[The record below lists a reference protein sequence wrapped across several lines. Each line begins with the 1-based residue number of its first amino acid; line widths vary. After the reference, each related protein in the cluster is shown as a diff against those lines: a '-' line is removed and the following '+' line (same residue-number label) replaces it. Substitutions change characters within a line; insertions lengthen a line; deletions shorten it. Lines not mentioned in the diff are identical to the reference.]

1 MSRPLVTCIV
11 TAFNQRDFVRTAVD
25 SALGQRG
32 LPAGAIELIAVDDGS
47 TDGTV
52 EILEGYGTAITVI
65 RQAGEGP
72 TVALYKALARA
83 VGRFVAMLDADD
95 AWLADKLARQLD
107 LLERRPEVG
116 LVYGEMEVID
126 GAGRVQHP
134 SYFDYIG
141 QRPAVGRVLG
151 TFLERNLATTSSVML
166 RAEVAHALPQAP
178 SWAWCRDWWLAA
190 HAAVDHEL
198 DCVAEPVTRY
208 RLHGTNVSVLEG
220 PQQHEKA
227 MKLWHRDLRV
237 RRHLMRHLDL
247 ESVAVAEL
255 AGARAEMARF
265 ANRVAQGRRQPLDEV
280 IEVDGADRAQAD
292 AARDEAAALL
302 TADPA
307 RAAQLGTRAWACDP
321 FDRRTDELLGEAQR
335 LLQATGTPIE
345 RRPPRSAAHAHRVQA
360 LLAQRGALAATEAGT
375 PPGEA
380 FRALRSLRRD
390 LAILERT
397 GATRQELLGVD
408 AADRDRAVQLVELA
422 LDAAG
427 AGNHADAIVRLSA
440 ALALDP
446 DDAHAIARLDDAL
459 AAIQARPQRRDPEAR
474 KQWQRPPLAALD
486 GARTFV
492 GLAFADELVADPG
505 LLAAWAEA
513 FTGDDDATL
522 AIYAPDGDLGAV
534 HEALTGALE
543 RAGLAADDD
552 RDLAAIVA
560 PATAEL
566 EAALARNVHALCSRR
581 SGPRGFGGL
590 PATADPEGLRALAAR
605 RLDHD
610 GFGRPLSIAI
620 KICPPSWD
628 GAERWGDLHFARAI
642 ADELERRGHRP
653 LIQVVEEWDDAD
665 GRMCDVAL
673 HLRGLYPYV
682 PRRGQLSLLW
692 TISHPELVTAAE
704 CDRFDA
710 VFTASP
716 RHAAV
721 VGEHAGVPVRVLEQ
735 ATDPVVFFPD
745 PDAAHDHPLLFVG
758 NTRGVHRRIVRD
770 AVAAGLRP
778 RIWGSGWAPFVD
790 RALVAGDYLPNDQVR
805 RAYSSAGAVL
815 NDHWDD
821 MREQGFVSNRVYDV
835 LASGGVLVSDDL
847 PELREA
853 FGDAVA
859 TYKTPDELAAHVER
873 LLADPA
879 ARERMAARGRDLVLA
894 RHTFARRVDTLL
906 SVIREQM
913 GSTSTQ
919 HLPMVGA

>member
-1 MSRPLVTCIV
+1 MTEPLVTCIV
-11 TAFNQRDFVRTAVD
+11 TAFNQADFVRAAVD

-32 LPAGAIELIAVDDGS
+32 LPAGAVELIAVDDGS
-47 TDGTV
+47 TDGTAD
-52 EILEGYGTAITVI
+52 ILAGYGDALTLV
-65 RQAGEGP
+65 RQVGEGP
-72 TVALYKALARA
+72 TVAMYKALAHAR
-83 VGRFVAMLDADD
+83 GRFIAMLDADD
-95 AWLADKLARQLD
+95 AWLSDKLARQLD
-107 LLERRPEVG
+107 VLERRPEVG

-126 GAGRVQHP
+126 GAGRVQQP
-134 SYFDYIG
+134 SYFDSIG

-166 RAEVAHALPQAP
+166 RADVAHALPQAP

-220 PQQHEKA
+220 PRQHEKA
-227 MKLWHRDLRV
+227 MALWHRDLRV

-247 ESVAVAEL
+247 ASAAVAEL
-255 AGARAEMARF
+255 AGGRAEMARF
-265 ANRVAQGRRQPLDEV
+265 ANRVAQGRQQQLADI
-280 IEVDGADRAQAD
+280 IEVDDADRAEAD

-302 TADPA
+302 TSDPA

-321 FDRRTDELLGEAQR
+321 FDRRTDELLTEARR
-335 LLQATGTPIE
+335 LLLAAGTPIE
-345 RRPPRSAAHAHRVQA
+345 RRPPRSAAQADRVRA
-360 LLAQRGALAATEAGT
+360 LRAQRSALAATDAGT

-380 FRALRSLRRD
+380 FQALRSLRRN
-390 LAILERT
+390 LAILEGT
-397 GATRQELLGVD
+397 GTTRQELLAVEE
-408 AADRDRAVQLVELA
+408 ADRDRAVRLVALA
-422 LDAAG
+422 LDAADG
-427 AGNHADAIVRLSA
+427 GDHADAIVRLSA

-446 DDAHAIARLDDAL
+446 DDAHALARLDDSL
-459 AAIQARPQRRDPEAR
+459 AAIQARPQRRHPEAR
-474 KQWQRPPLAALD
+474 AAWQRPPLAALD

-492 GLAFADELVADPG
+492 GLALAEELVADPG

-522 AIYAPDGDLGAV
+522 AIYAPDGDLRAV
-534 HEALTGALE
+534 HGALTAALE
-543 RAGLAADDD
+543 RAGLGADDE
-552 RDLAAIVA
+552 RDLAAIVT

-566 EAALARNVHALCSRR
+566 EAALARSVHAVCSRQP
-581 SGPRGFGGL
+581 GPRGFGGL
-590 PATADPEGLRALAAR
+590 PATADPEALRALAAR
-605 RLDHD
+605 RLEHD
-610 GFGRPLSIAI
+610 GFGRPLSVAI

-642 ADELERRGHRP
+642 ADDLERRGHRP

-665 GRMCDVAL
+665 GRICDVAL

-682 PRRGQLSLLW
+682 PRQGQLSLLW

-710 VFTASP
+710 VFSASP

-721 VGEHAGVPVRVLEQ
+721 VSERTRVPVRVLEQ
-735 ATDPVVFFPD
+735 ATDPSVFFPEA
-745 PDAAHDHPLLFVG
+745 DAAHDHPLLFVG

-770 AVAAGLRP
+770 AVATGLRP
-778 RIWGSGWAPFVD
+778 RIWGNGWAPFVD
-790 RALVAGDYLPNDQVR
+790 GSLVAGEYLPNDQVR
-805 RAYSSAGAVL
+805 RAYSSAGVVL

-835 LASGGVLVSDDL
+835 LASGGVLVSDNL
-847 PELREA
+847 AELRAA
-853 FGDAVA
+853 FGDTVA
-859 TYKTPDELAAHVER
+859 TYETPDELAAHVER

-879 ARERMAARGRDLVLA
+879 ARERMAARGRELVLE
-894 RHTFARRVDTLL
+894 RHTFARRVDALL
-906 SVIREQM
+906 SVISEQM